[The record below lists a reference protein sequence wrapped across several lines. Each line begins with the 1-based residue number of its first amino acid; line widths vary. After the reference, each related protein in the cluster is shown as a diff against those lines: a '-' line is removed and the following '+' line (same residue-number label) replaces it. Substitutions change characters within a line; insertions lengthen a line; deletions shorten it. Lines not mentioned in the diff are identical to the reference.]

1 VSTSH
6 EQLQRRTV
14 RTLVLTQATGALGM
28 TIGFATASLL
38 AQDIS
43 GSKAL
48 SGLSQ
53 TAQVL
58 GAAVISFLLAP
69 LMARRGRRVGLMTG
83 YAVGALGAGLAVL
96 AGVLSSFPVLLVGA
110 TLLGAGS
117 SANNASRYAATDL
130 ATDATRAR
138 SLAVVVWASTIGA
151 VAGPNLTGPAGWF
164 ADVAGIPELTGPFAF
179 GAFGLVLAAIGVA
192 VLLRPDPLLLARR
205 EAGIETAAPRGASW
219 GRAWTAVRAVP
230 MLGVAIAALAL
241 AHATMIGVMLM
252 TPLHMHDGGAELRVI
267 GLVISVH
274 VLGMFAFA
282 PVVGILADRVGRPP
296 VLLLGGLVLITSLLL
311 CASSPDGMSWQITSG
326 LFLLGVGWS
335 CAMVSAS
342 TMVADHAPIE
352 HRTDV
357 QGTSDLVMGLTAA
370 VAGALSGVVVDLA
383 GYRVL
388 ALVTLTLA
396 LGVVAAALAGRRL
409 SSSPASA

>member
-1 VSTSH
+1 MTVS
-6 EQLQRRTV
+6 EERLQRRTV
-14 RTLVLTQATGALGM
+14 RSLVVTQAVGALGM

-38 AQDIS
+38 AEDIS
-43 GSKAL
+43 GSTAL

-83 YAVGALGAGLAVL
+83 YAVGALGASLAVL

-117 SANNASRYAATDL
+117 AANSASRYAATDL
-130 ATDATRAR
+130 ATDVTRAR

-164 ADVAGIPELTGPFAF
+164 ARVTGTPELTGPFAF
-179 GAFGLVLAAIGVA
+179 GAIGLLLAAVGVA
-192 VLLRPDPLLLARR
+192 VLLRPDPLLHARR
-205 EAGIETAAPRGASW
+205 RAGVDAVAPRGASW
-219 GRAWTAVRAVP
+219 NRAWSTIRAVP

-241 AHATMIGVMLM
+241 SHATMVGVMLM
-252 TPLHMHDGGAELRVI
+252 TPLHMHDGGAQLRVI

-282 PVVGILADRVGRPP
+282 PVVGILADRIGRPP
-296 VLLLGGLVLITSLLL
+296 VLLIGGLVLIASLLL
-311 CASSPDGMSWQITSG
+311 CASSPDGMSWQVTAG
-326 LFLLGVGWS
+326 LLLLGVGWS

-342 TMVADHAPIE
+342 TMVSDHAPIE

-370 VAGALSGVVVDLA
+370 LAGALSGLVVDLA

-388 ALVTLTLA
+388 ALMTLVLA
-396 LGVVAAALAGRRL
+396 LGVVGAAVAGRRL